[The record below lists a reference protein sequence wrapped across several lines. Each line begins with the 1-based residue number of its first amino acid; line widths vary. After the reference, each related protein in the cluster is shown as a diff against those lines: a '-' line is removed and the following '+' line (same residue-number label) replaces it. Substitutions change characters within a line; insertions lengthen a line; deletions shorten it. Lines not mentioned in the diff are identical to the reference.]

1 MGKAKHSKQKR
12 SDAQNYESAFAPKQ
26 NFSTIDSFTASR
38 GIPYCFLMHQSRI
51 VITGVGLTS
60 PNGNSLEEYRK
71 NLLDGVARIQMID
84 MRYMGPKG
92 ATGQVPAGVCDF
104 DPKKYQTRKE
114 LRVGTRA
121 GSIAIYAAREALASS
136 GLDFE
141 NYDKS
146 RIGVYVGTTE
156 HGNVET
162 ENEVYNISK
171 FEYDTKF
178 WTHHHN
184 PRTVAN
190 NPAGEITIN
199 TGITG
204 PHYTIGAACA
214 AGNAGLIQ
222 ALQMLRLGEVDFAL
236 AGGVSESIQSFGIFA
251 GFKSQGAL
259 GTHETDPN
267 KVSRPFDKTRNGIV
281 VSEGGC
287 IYTLE
292 RLEDAQ
298 ARGANILAEIIGYR
312 INSDASDY
320 VLPNPERQAEC
331 MRQALAVAGIEAG
344 EVDIVNTHATST
356 PMGDIQE
363 MKAIAEVFGDCPTTY
378 VNNTKSYIGH
388 CMGAAG
394 ALELAGNLPSFQDNI
409 IHPTINVEELDP
421 ECALANLVINKPRK
435 VDAVKLILNNSF
447 GMLGINSALIL
458 KKFED

>member
-1 MGKAKHSKQKR
+1 
-12 SDAQNYESAFAPKQ
+12 
-26 NFSTIDSFTASR
+26 
-38 GIPYCFLMHQSRI
+38 MHQSRI
-51 VITGVGLTS
+51 VITGLGLTS
-60 PNGNSLEEYRK
+60 PNGNTLEEYRK
-71 NLLDGVARIQMID
+71 NLLEGVAGIQMIE
-84 MRYMGPKG
+84 MRYM
-92 ATGQVPAGVCDF
+92 GQVPAGVCDF
-104 DPKKYQTRKE
+104 DPKKHQTRKE

-121 GSIAIYAAREALASS
+121 GSIAIYCAREAIANS

-171 FEYDTKF
+171 FEYDTRF

-199 TGITG
+199 MGITG

-214 AGNAGLIQ
+214 AGNAGLVQ
-222 ALQMLRLGEVDFAL
+222 ALQMLRLGEVDVAL

-259 GTHETDPN
+259 GTHETDVN
-267 KVSRPFDKTRNGIV
+267 KTSRPFDKSRNGIV
-281 VSEGGC
+281 VSEGGA
-287 IYTLE
+287 IYVLE

-298 ARGANILAEIIGYR
+298 ARGADIIAEIVGYR
-312 INSDASDY
+312 INSDAGDY
-320 VLPNPERQAEC
+320 VLPDPVRQAEC
-331 MRQALAVAGIEAG
+331 MRAALKVAGMKPED
-344 EVDIVNTHATST
+344 VDIVNTHATST

-363 MKAIAEVFGDCPTTY
+363 CKAIKEVFGNSPTTY
-378 VNNTKSYIGH
+378 INNTKSFIGH
-388 CMGAAG
+388 AMGAAG

-409 IHPTINVEELDP
+409 IHPTINVEDLDP
-421 ECALANLVINKPRK
+421 ECAVPNLVINKPLK
-435 VDAVKLILNNSF
+435 VDAVKVILNNSF
-447 GMLGINSALIL
+447 GMLGINSALIV

>member
-1 MGKAKHSKQKR
+1 
-12 SDAQNYESAFAPKQ
+12 
-26 NFSTIDSFTASR
+26 
-38 GIPYCFLMHQSRI
+38 MHQSRI
-51 VITGVGLTS
+51 VITGIGLTS
-60 PNGNSLEEYRK
+60 PNGNTLEEYRK
-71 NLLDGVARIQMID
+71 NLLDGVASVQTID
-84 MRYMGPKG
+84 MRYM
-92 ATGQVPAGVCDF
+92 GQVPAGVCNY

-121 GSIAIYAAREALASS
+121 GSIAIYAAREAISDS
-136 GLDFE
+136 GIDFE

-146 RIGVYVGTTE
+146 RIGVYIGTTE

-162 ENEVYNISK
+162 ENEVHNISK
-171 FEYDTKF
+171 FDYDTKY

-199 TGITG
+199 MGITG
-204 PHYTIGAACA
+204 PHYAIGAACA

-222 ALQMLRLGEVDFAL
+222 ALQMLRLGEVDLAL

-259 GTHETDPN
+259 GSHESDPK
-267 KVSRPFDKTRNGIV
+267 KVSRPFDKNRNGIV

-298 ARGANILAEIIGYR
+298 SRGAKIIAEIIGYR

-320 VLPNPERQAEC
+320 VLPNSERQAQC
-331 MRQALAVAGIEAG
+331 MRQALSVAKIQPS

-363 MKAIAEVFGDCPTTY
+363 IKAIREVFGDCPTTY
-378 VNNTKSYIGH
+378 INNTKSYIGH

-394 ALELAGNLPSFQDNI
+394 ALELAGNLPSFHDNI
-409 IHPTINVEELDP
+409 IHPTINIDELDP
-421 ECALANLVINKPRK
+421 ECAMSNLVINKPRK
-435 VDAVKLILNNSF
+435 VDAVKVILNNSF

-458 KKFED
+458 KKFEN

>member
-1 MGKAKHSKQKR
+1 M
-12 SDAQNYESAFAPKQ
+12 D
-26 NFSTIDSFTASR
+26 
-38 GIPYCFLMHQSRI
+38 LSRI
-51 VITGVGLTS
+51 VITGIGLTA
-60 PNGNSLEEYRK
+60 PNGNSLADYRK
-71 NLLDGVARIQMID
+71 NLLSGCANIQTID
-84 MRYMGPKG
+84 MRYM
-92 ATGQVPAGVCDF
+92 GQVPAGVCNF

-121 GSIAIYAAREALASS
+121 GSIAIYCAHEAIANS

-141 NYDKS
+141 AFDKS
-146 RIGVYVGTTE
+146 RCGVYIGTTE

-171 FEYDTKF
+171 FEYDTRY

-199 TGITG
+199 LGITG
-204 PHYTIGAACA
+204 PHYAIGAACA

-259 GTHETDPN
+259 GTHPSDPN
-267 KVSRPFDKTRNGIV
+267 KTSRPFDQSRNGIV

-287 IYTLE
+287 IYSLE

-298 ARGANILAEIIGYR
+298 ARGATILAEIIGYK

-320 VLPNPERQAEC
+320 VLPNPTRQAEC
-331 MRQALAVAGIEAG
+331 MQAALKSAQIHAN

-363 MKAIAEVFGDCPTTY
+363 CKAIEAVFGDCPTTY
-378 VNNTKSYIGH
+378 INNTKSFIGH
-388 CMGAAG
+388 SMGAAG
-394 ALELAGNLPSFQDNI
+394 ALELAGNIPSFEDNI
-409 IHPTINVEELDP
+409 IHPTINIENLDP
-421 ECALANLVINKPRK
+421 ECALKNLVINEARK
-435 VDAVKLILNNSF
+435 VDAVNVILNNSF
-447 GMLGINSALIL
+447 GMLGINSALIVR
-458 KKFED
+458 KYVA

>member
-1 MGKAKHSKQKR
+1 
-12 SDAQNYESAFAPKQ
+12 
-26 NFSTIDSFTASR
+26 
-38 GIPYCFLMHQSRI
+38 MHKSRI

-60 PNGNSLEEYRK
+60 PNGNTLEEYRK
-71 NLLDGVARIQMID
+71 NLLAGVAGIQIID
-84 MRYMGPKG
+84 MRYMGK
-92 ATGQVPAGVCDF
+92 VPAGVCDF

-121 GSIAIYAAREALASS
+121 GSIAVYSAHEAINDS

-141 NYDKS
+141 NFDKS

-171 FEYDTKF
+171 FDYDVRY

-199 TGITG
+199 MGITG

-222 ALQMLRLGEVDFAL
+222 ALQMLRLGEVDVAL

-259 GTHETDPN
+259 GTHETDVN
-267 KVSRPFDKTRNGIV
+267 KTSRPFDKSRNGIV
-281 VSEGGC
+281 VSEGGA
-287 IYTLE
+287 IYVLE

-298 ARGANILAEIIGYR
+298 ARGANIIAEIVGYR
-312 INSDASDY
+312 INSDAGDY
-320 VLPNPERQAEC
+320 VLPDPVRQSEC
-331 MRQALAVAGIEAG
+331 MRAALKVAGMQPED
-344 EVDIVNTHATST
+344 VDIVNTHATST

-363 MKAIAEVFGDCPTTY
+363 CKAIREVFGDSPTTY
-378 VNNTKSYIGH
+378 INNTKSFIGH
-388 CMGAAG
+388 AMGAAG

-409 IHPTINVEELDP
+409 IHPTINVDDLDP
-421 ECALANLVINKPRK
+421 ECALRNLVINEPLK
-435 VDAVKLILNNSF
+435 VDAVKVILNNSF
-447 GMLGINSALIL
+447 GMLGINSALIVR
-458 KKFED
+458 KFED

>member
-1 MGKAKHSKQKR
+1 MEK
-12 SDAQNYESAFAPKQ
+12 
-26 NFSTIDSFTASR
+26 
-38 GIPYCFLMHQSRI
+38 SRI
-51 VITGVGLTS
+51 VITGLGLTS
-60 PNGNSLEEYRK
+60 PNGNTIEEYRK
-71 NLLDGVARIQMID
+71 NLLDGIAGVRLID
-84 MRYMGPKG
+84 VRYMG
-92 ATGQVPAGVCDF
+92 QQPAGVCDF
-104 DPKKYQTRKE
+104 DTKKYQNRKE

-121 GSIAIYAAREALASS
+121 GSIAIYTAHEAVASA
-136 GLDFE
+136 GIDFE
-141 NYDKS
+141 NFDKS
-146 RIGVYVGTTE
+146 RIGVYIGTTE

-171 FEYDTKF
+171 FDYDTRY

-199 TGITG
+199 MGITG

-222 ALQMLRLGEVDFAL
+222 AVQMLRLGEVDLAL
-236 AGGVSESIQSFGIFA
+236 AGGVSESIQTFGIFA

-259 GTHETDPN
+259 GSHEDVS
-267 KVSRPFDKTRNGIV
+267 KASRPFDKSRNGIV
-281 VSEGGC
+281 VSEGGA

-298 ARGANILAEIIGYR
+298 VRGANILAEIIGYR

-331 MRQALAVAGIEAG
+331 MRAALANAGIEPG
-344 EVDIVNTHATST
+344 DVDIVNTHATST

-363 MKAIAEVFGDCPTTY
+363 IKAIREVFGDCPKTY
-378 VNNTKSYIGH
+378 VNNTKSFIGH
-388 CMGAAG
+388 AMGAAG

-409 IHPTINVEELDP
+409 VHPTINIEDLDP
-421 ECALANLVINKPRK
+421 ECSLPNLVINEPRK
-435 VDAVKLILNNSF
+435 VDAVKVILNNSF
-447 GMLGINSALIL
+447 GMLGINSALIVR
-458 KKFED
+458 KFEK

>member
-1 MGKAKHSKQKR
+1 M
-12 SDAQNYESAFAPKQ
+12 D
-26 NFSTIDSFTASR
+26 
-38 GIPYCFLMHQSRI
+38 LSRI
-51 VITGVGLTS
+51 VITGIGLTA
-60 PNGNSLEEYRK
+60 PNGNSLADYRK
-71 NLLDGVARIQMID
+71 NLLSGCANLQTID
-84 MRYMGPKG
+84 MRYM
-92 ATGQVPAGVCDF
+92 GQVPAGVCNF

-121 GSIAIYAAREALASS
+121 GSIAIYCAHEAIANS

-141 NYDKS
+141 AFDKS
-146 RIGVYVGTTE
+146 RCGVYIGTTE

-171 FEYDTKF
+171 FEYDTRY

-199 TGITG
+199 LGITG
-204 PHYTIGAACA
+204 PHYAIGAACA

-259 GTHETDPN
+259 GTHPTDPN
-267 KVSRPFDKTRNGIV
+267 KTSRPFDQSRNGIV

-298 ARGANILAEIIGYR
+298 ARGAKILAEIIGYK

-320 VLPNPERQAEC
+320 VLPNPIRQAEC
-331 MRQALAVAGIEAG
+331 MRAALKSAQIKAN

-363 MKAIAEVFGDCPTTY
+363 CKAIEAVFGDCPTTY
-378 VNNTKSYIGH
+378 INNTKSFIGH
-388 CMGAAG
+388 SMGAAG
-394 ALELAGNLPSFQDNI
+394 ALELAGNIPSFEDNI
-409 IHPTINVEELDP
+409 IHPTINIEALDP
-421 ECALANLVINKPRK
+421 ECALKNLVINEARK
-435 VDAVKLILNNSF
+435 VDAVNVILNNSF
-447 GMLGINSALIL
+447 GMLGINSALIIR
-458 KKFED
+458 KYEA

>member
-1 MGKAKHSKQKR
+1 MHS
-12 SDAQNYESAFAPKQ
+12 
-26 NFSTIDSFTASR
+26 
-38 GIPYCFLMHQSRI
+38 SRI
-51 VITGVGLTS
+51 VITGIGLTS
-60 PNGNSLEEYRK
+60 PNGNTLAEYRR
-71 NLLDGVARIQMID
+71 NLLEGIARIQMID
-84 MRYMGPKG
+84 MRYMGM
-92 ATGQVPAGVCDF
+92 VPAGVCDF
-104 DPKKYQTRKE
+104 DSKKYQTRKE

-121 GSIAIYAAREALASS
+121 GSIAIYSAQEAIADS
-136 GLDFE
+136 GIDFE
-141 NYDKS
+141 TFDRS

-171 FEYDTKF
+171 FDYDTRY

-199 TGITG
+199 MGITG
-204 PHYTIGAACA
+204 PHYSIGAACA

-222 ALQMLRLGEVDFAL
+222 ALQMLRLGEVDLAL

-259 GTHETDPN
+259 GTHESDPN

-298 ARGANILAEIIGYR
+298 ARGAKIYAEIIGYR

-320 VLPNPERQAEC
+320 VLPNPVRQAEC
-331 MRQALAVAGIEAG
+331 MRQALATAKIEASD
-344 EVDIVNTHATST
+344 VDIVNTHATST

-363 MKAIAEVFGDCPTTY
+363 IKAIREVFGDSETTY

-394 ALELAGNLPSFQDNI
+394 ALELAGNLPSFDDAT
-409 IHPTINVEELDP
+409 IHPTINIDDLDE
-421 ECALANLVINKPRK
+421 ECALPNLVINEPRT
-435 VDAVKLILNNSF
+435 VDSVDIILNNSF

-458 KKFED
+458 KKFTA